1 MRRSGADSSNFVRVA
16 TLAVAIRLADLRD
29 LVELR
34 HRRIRIHCLAHQ
46 PAELREVGNHPKRSR
61 QVVLRVSM
69 LSRTM
74 VDLDLRD
81 TSTELACNR
90 RKIPVHPGSQLERLD
105 HPRAIDL

>member
-16 TLAVAIRLADLRD
+16 TSSLLSRLADLRD
-29 LVELR
+29 LVEMR
-34 HRRIRIHCLAHQ
+34 GRRIRIHRLAHQ
-46 PAELREVGNHPKRSR
+46 PAKLREVGNHPKRSR

-69 LSRTM
+69 LSGTM

-90 RKIPVHPGSQLERLD
+90 WKVPMHPGSQLERLNNF
-105 HPRAIDL
+105 R